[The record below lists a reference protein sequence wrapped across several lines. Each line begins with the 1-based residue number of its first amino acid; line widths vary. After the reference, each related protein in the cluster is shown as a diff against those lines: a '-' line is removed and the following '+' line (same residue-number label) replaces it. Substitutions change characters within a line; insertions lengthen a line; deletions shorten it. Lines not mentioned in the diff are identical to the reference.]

1 MRAGIDRREQK
12 KTAAV
17 LEKDVMRRARAA
29 AGIEESHETRQ
40 VERARAKLADAYDGY
55 DMKVRFRTPLTGSFM
70 HAGQSVGQA
79 HRCPQWWSEEMCP
92 AEFWG
97 NMAVCEPCSHG
108 YRATDIWSRN
118 EKGVHKV

>member
-1 MRAGIDRREQK
+1 MNTEAALLFGRGMRAGIDRREQK

-55 DMKVRFRTPLTGSFM
+55 DMKVWQRGVGLESADVDQGDWDQSRTNCRL
-70 HAGQSVGQA
+70 
-79 HRCPQWWSEEMCP
+79 
-92 AEFWG
+92 
-97 NMAVCEPCSHG
+97 
-108 YRATDIWSRN
+108 Y
-118 EKGVHKV
+118 